1 MIGPAATLILPSEIE
16 SGIGSGVI
24 GIYVWFSIALFFF
37 PAVLGLGISY
47 LMLRLKRKWRT
58 TLAVWSL
65 ILFFPIY
72 FGVFCELVERTSFL
86 FLDYELWIS
95 SGSFG
100 ALLIGIQLTIA
111 AAAWLIGYDWLRG
124 KKVKLP
130 ENTVEAS
137 SATEKT
143 ETAS

>member
-1 MIGPAATLILPSEIE
+1 MIRPTATIILLSDIE
-16 SGIGSGVI
+16 SGIGSGAI
-24 GIYVWFSIALFFF
+24 GIYIWFNIALFFF

-58 TLAVWSL
+58 TVAIWSL

-72 FGVFCELVERTSFL
+72 LGVFYELVEGTSLL
-86 FLDYELWIS
+86 FLDYGLWMS

-100 ALLIGIQLTIA
+100 AVLIGIQLTIA
-111 AAAWLIGYDWLRG
+111 VVTWLIGYDWLRG

-137 SATEKT
+137 SASEKT